1 MEKHKVLD
9 QLLMELHRF
18 LLILDKE
25 TLSGN
30 ATIQKGLLSDLLQS
44 YKSSN
49 GADEEYIY
57 MNKVIVTG
65 RDKGDKDD
73 KPDALVNGKA
83 AKYVPVPQKSLPDLP
98 PPRTGMVAR
107 EPFPLPAIPAPA
119 CIDTSESYYE
129 EAQPY
134 EETVNDLDCFGL
146 LSGPWMRVQSSDSVV
161 YAVITRGSYLSVTGP
176 VCVCMSWSL
185 PLFEA

>member
-30 ATIQKGLLSDLLQS
+30 ATIQKGLLSDLLRS
-44 YKSSN
+44 YSSSN

-65 RDKGDKDD
+65 KDKGGKDD
-73 KPDALVNGKA
+73 RSDALVNGKA
-83 AKYVPVPQKSLPDLP
+83 AKYVPVPKKSLPDLP
-98 PPRTGMVAR
+98 PPRAVS
-107 EPFPLPAIPAPA
+107 
-119 CIDTSESYYE
+119 DY
-129 EAQPY
+129 Q
-134 EETVNDLDCFGL
+134 LDCI
-146 LSGPWMRVQSSDSVV
+146 RVD
-161 YAVITRGSYLSVTGP
+161 
-176 VCVCMSWSL
+176 
-185 PLFEA
+185 